1 MRALLALLLLA
12 FLVGG
17 AFRLFVGRAEVGT
30 IDEEVH
36 LLGLP
41 DRIAFDGPSGF
52 RVASHALGGEERVLA
67 PLVPDATLEVRDLE
81 VLPGTE
87 LSFGLGSLEE
97 GWAER
102 EAFDLE
108 VRADGAPLLERRFR
122 REELGTGWEDLR
134 VSLPPGTKALT
145 FRARAEARSR
155 TFREAVLLAD
165 PVLRSPGR
173 RVRIPRNSRGVVV
186 VLADTLRAD
195 RLSFTGYRWQTTPCL
210 DRFAEGAVRFRNAL
224 SPTSWTKPAVA
235 SLFTGLS
242 PSRHGATNPF
252 AALPPSTPVLA
263 QALRGAG
270 WRTAAFV
277 DNRLISLPEF
287 RFDRGFDAFLGV
299 DARAQG
305 IFDLA
310 LAWIEANAAGPFF
323 VYLHL
328 FDPHD
333 PYDPPE
339 PHRQRFIAQVAPE
352 GVPAAVPA
360 VLERALSAALYAG
373 EVAYLDASF
382 GRFLERLRRM
392 GLEEKTTIAFVSDH
406 GEEFWEHGGTLHA
419 HTVYEEL
426 LRVPLLLR
434 GRDLAPVDVLEP
446 VTIEDLFPTLARL
459 AGAAVPE
466 GLDGQDLGRAIR
478 RALRGEAAPERAF
491 FHETEHFRRRAFAVR
506 RGGWKYLEQVRLD
519 GGLASA
525 ELYDLA
531 ADPGEKTNLVDREK
545 GRASA
550 LATLLAAYRGATGG
564 GTWHLSFRAREKGV
578 EFSGRVEAKGG
589 FEEPR
594 IESGGAEEVAPELR
608 REGDALVF
616 RVRAE
621 GSTAGISFRTR
632 DPDAR
637 LHLLA
642 QAGGRTLPAGSLRIG
657 PGNRRA
663 AGQPVELGP
672 GEAAS
677 ADFLLDPAPRLEAG
691 EETACRAWRFMP
703 PQVRPEDLPPE
714 EVARL
719 KALGYLR

>member
-1 MRALLALLLLA
+1 VRALLGLVLLA

-41 DRIAFDGPSGF
+41 DRVTFEGPAGF
-52 RVASHALGGEERVLA
+52 RVASLALGGEERVLA

-81 VLPGTE
+81 VLRGAE
-87 LSFGLGSLEE
+87 LSFGLGSLEG
-97 GWAER
+97 GWAGR
-102 EAFDLE
+102 EAFDFE

-122 REELGTGWEDLR
+122 REDLGAGWKDLR
-134 VSLPPGTKALT
+134 LSLPPGTKALT
-145 FRARAEARSR
+145 FRARAQARAW
-155 TFREAVLLAD
+155 TFLEAVLLAD
-165 PVLRSPGR
+165 PVVRSPGR
-173 RVRIPRNSRGVVV
+173 RVRVPRNSRGLVV

-195 RLSFTGYRWQTTPCL
+195 RLSFAGYRWQTTPCL

-242 PSRHGATNPF
+242 PPRHGATNPF

-263 QALRGAG
+263 QTLREAG

-287 RFDRGFDAFLGV
+287 RFDRGFQSFLAV

-323 VYLHL
+323 AYLHL
-328 FDPHD
+328 FDPHE

-339 PHRQRFIAQVAPE
+339 PFRQRFLAQVAPE

-360 VLERALSAALYAG
+360 ELERPLSAALYAG

-392 GLEEKTTIAFVSDH
+392 GLEERTTIAFVSDH

-434 GRDLAPVDVLEP
+434 GKDLAPVDVVEP

-459 AGAAVPE
+459 AGAAVPD

-478 RALRGEAAPERAF
+478 RALRAEAAPERAL
-491 FHETEHFRRRAFAVR
+491 FHETEHFQRRAFAVR

-525 ELYDLA
+525 ELYDLS
-531 ADPGEKTNLVDREK
+531 ADPGEKANLVDREK

-550 LATLLAAYRGATGG
+550 LATLLAAYRGATGR

-578 EFSGRVEAKGG
+578 EFSGRVEARGG

-594 IESGGAEEVAPELR
+594 IESGGAEGVAPELR
-608 REGDALVF
+608 REEDALFF
-616 RVRAE
+616 RIRAD
-621 GSTAGISFRTR
+621 GTTAGISLRTR
-632 DPDAR
+632 DPEAPVR
-637 LHLLA
+637 LLA
-642 QAGGRTLPAGSLRIG
+642 EAGGAPLPAAAIRLG
-657 PGNRRA
+657 PGDRRA
-663 AGQPVELGP
+663 AGQPVELGL
-672 GEAAS
+672 GASDS
-677 ADFLLDPAPRLEAG
+677 ADFLLDPAPRLDPG
-691 EETACRAWRFMP
+691 EGVGCRAWRFAP
-703 PQVRPEDLPPE
+703 PQVRVEDLPPE